1 MEMFRRAFLGLG
13 MAASLLVAAT
23 PADKLTIYDFNLP
36 DISGKMISFGQ
47 YKSKVLLIV
56 NVASNSTY
64 TPQYKGLQAV
74 YEKYKDAGLVVL
86 AFPSNDFGAEEPDSE
101 SKIKSFVDS
110 SYHVTFP
117 LFSKVAVRGDEI
129 TPLFHFLSKE
139 ANPKVKGDIHW
150 NFTKFIVDRKGKV
163 VSRFESDVAPDDP
176 DLLVAIEGALRG
188 KDLTPHTPP
197 SPPPDDP
204 QEKHARAGA

>member
-1 MEMFRRAFLGLG
+1 MFRRAFLGFG
-13 MAASLLVAAT
+13 IAATLLVAET

-36 DISGKMISFGQ
+36 DISGKMISFSQ
-47 YKSKVLLIV
+47 YKGKVLLIV

-64 TPQYKGLQAV
+64 TPQYKSLQAV
-74 YEKYKDAGLVVL
+74 YEKYKDTGLVVL
-86 AFPSNDFGAEEPDSE
+86 AFPSNDFGAEEPDPE
-101 SKIKSFVDS
+101 NKIKMFVDS

-150 NFTKFIVDRKGKV
+150 NFTKFLVDRKGKV

-176 DLLVAIEGALRG
+176 DLLVAIEGALSG
-188 KDLTPHTPP
+188 KDLNPHTPP
-197 SPPPDDP
+197 SPPQDGP
-204 QEKHARAGA
+204 QGKRARAGA